1 MYELYQRC
9 AAIHSTLPFK
19 TKSVIEGPIKL
30 VLPTESDQ
38 KPADP
43 DVFYNPRMSLNRDI
57 SVLAAQCFQSHLQ
70 RSIRI
75 ADPLT
80 GSGIRGLRYAAEV
93 DSINSVLLNDIEP
106 DAVLFALHNILNN
119 NLQDKTDIQCMDANI
134 FLNLHSIPGKRLDLI
149 DLDPYG
155 SPVTYIDSA
164 LRALINGGFLA
175 ITATDMAVL
184 CGAKPRPCLRKYGG
198 KPLRSEYSREVALR
212 LLFGSLV
219 KSACKQDMTVNA
231 KFSHSTD
238 HYIRLFVNVNR
249 SATEANNTLAE
260 MGYILHCF
268 HCLNRVILKDPAKR
282 GRCSICDS
290 STALAGPL
298 YLGRLTDPEF
308 CLNMIASTNSLN
320 KKSNRLSKIL
330 SLIKDEVEAP
340 PTYYTVD
347 SICHRLHKAPPSPN
361 RVIEDLKSQDYYATK
376 THFDGG
382 GFKTNATI
390 KDIISVM
397 NKLN

>member
-1 MYELYQRC
+1 M
-9 AAIHSTLPFK
+9 
-19 TKSVIEGPIKL
+19 G
-30 VLPTESDQ
+30 
-38 KPADP
+38 
-43 DVFYNPRMSLNRDI
+43 LNRDI
-57 SVLAAQCFQSHLQ
+57 SILAARCFQSFLK

-80 GSGIRGLRYAAEV
+80 GSGIRGLRYASEV

-106 DAVLFALHNILNN
+106 DAALFALYNILNN
-119 NLQDKTDIQCMDANI
+119 NLQDKTDIQCMDANV

-155 SPVTYIDSA
+155 SPAPYIDSA
-164 LRALINGGFLA
+164 LRALINGGLLA

-184 CGAKPRPCLRKYGG
+184 CGAKPSPCLRKYGG
-198 KPLRSEYSREVALR
+198 KSLRSEYSREVALR

-219 KSACKQDMTVNA
+219 RSACKQDIAVKA
-231 KFSHSTD
+231 KFSYSTD
-238 HYIRLFVNVNR
+238 HYIRLFANVNR
-249 SATEANNTLAE
+249 SATEANNTLNE

-290 STALAGPL
+290 STAMAGPL
-298 YLGRLTDPEF
+298 YLGQLADSEF
-308 CLNMIASTNSLN
+308 CFNMIKESNSLAER
-320 KKSNRLSKIL
+320 SNRLSKIL
-330 SLIKDEVEAP
+330 SLIADEVEGP

-361 RVIEDLKSQDYYATK
+361 RVIEYLKSHDYIATK

-382 GFKTNATI
+382 GFRTDATI
-390 KDIISVM
+390 NEIISLL

>member
-1 MYELYQRC
+1 M
-9 AAIHSTLPFK
+9 
-19 TKSVIEGPIKL
+19 KL

-43 DVFYNPRMSLNRDI
+43 NVFYNPRMSLNRDI

-93 DSINSVLLNDIEP
+93 DSNSVLLNDIEP
-106 DAVLFALHNILNN
+106 DAVLFALHNMLNN

-184 CGAKPRPCLRKYGG
+184 CGAKPRSCLRKYGG

-212 LLFGSLV
+212 LLFGSV
-219 KSACKQDMTVNA
+219 VTSACKQDMTVNA

-249 SATEANNTLAE
+249 SAIEANNTLAE

-268 HCLNRVILKDPAKR
+268 HCLNRMILKDPAKR

-308 CLNMIASTNSLN
+308 CLNMIASAYSLN

-361 RVIEDLKSQDYYATK
+361 RVIEDLKSQDYYATN

>member
-1 MYELYQRC
+1 M
-9 AAIHSTLPFK
+9 
-19 TKSVIEGPIKL
+19 
-30 VLPTESDQ
+30 
-38 KPADP
+38 
-43 DVFYNPRMSLNRDI
+43 
-57 SVLAAQCFQSHLQ
+57 
-70 RSIRI
+70 
-75 ADPLT
+75 
-80 GSGIRGLRYAAEV
+80 
-93 DSINSVLLNDIEP
+93 NSVLLNDIEP
-106 DAVLFALHNILNN
+106 DAILFALYNILNN
-119 NLQDKTDIQCMDANI
+119 NLQNKTDIQCMDANI

-175 ITATDMAVL
+175 MTATDMAVL
-184 CGAKPRPCLRKYGG
+184 CGAKPHPCLRKYGG

-219 KSACKQDMTVNA
+219 KSACKQDMAITA

-249 SATEANNTLAE
+249 SATEANNTLNE

-282 GRCSICDS
+282 GRCSICNS

-298 YLGRLTDPEF
+298 YL
-308 CLNMIASTNSLN
+308 NMIASNNRLT

-347 SICHRLHKAPPSPN
+347 SICHRLHRAPPSPN
-361 RVIEDLKSQDYYATK
+361 QVIEDLKSQGYYATR

-382 GFKTNATI
+382 GFKTDATI
-390 KDIISVM
+390 KEITSL
-397 NKLN
+397 LNQLN